1 MNLESDHIALNVA
14 DQLRSR
20 KFYELIGGKIVS
32 KASPYF
38 MEIVIGNQ
46 RLHIVTRG
54 CATKNEKNTAPA
66 DVTVNP
72 VIVVAPPIDHF
83 CLRVS
88 NLVELEALLNKL
100 NGSPL
105 LADQRQRSGP
115 LKIIDSPPLGAGAEG
130 QAEEFPPLKTLYLR
144 DPDGVGIEI
153 RAYQ

>member
-1 MNLESDHIALNVA
+1 MNFESDHIALNVT

-20 KFYELIGGKIVS
+20 KFYELIGGRIVS

-46 RLHIVTRG
+46 RLHIVTREG
-54 CATKNEKNTAPA
+54 VTKDEKNTAPA
-66 DVTVNP
+66 VTVNP
-72 VIVVAPPIDHF
+72 AIVVAPPIDHF

-88 NLVELEALLNKL
+88 NLVDLEALLNKL

-105 LADQRQRSGP
+105 LADERQRFGP
-115 LKIIDSPPLGAGAEG
+115 LKIIDSPPLGAGADA
-130 QAEEFPPLKTLYLR
+130 QAEECPPLKTLYFR